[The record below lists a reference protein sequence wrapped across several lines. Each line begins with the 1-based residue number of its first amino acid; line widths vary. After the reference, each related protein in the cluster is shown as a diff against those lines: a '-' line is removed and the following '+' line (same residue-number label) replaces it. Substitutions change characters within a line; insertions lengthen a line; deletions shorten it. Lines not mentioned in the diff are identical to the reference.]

1 MVLYLWFTAWCKSRF
16 IAIVPL
22 GNAALCENRR
32 VGMRGR
38 HRRALRGTLAAA
50 AATFVALTSPI
61 LGGGAFPSATGIIV
75 PLTLS
80 TLVCVLVS
88 GRRLSL
94 PRPTISVGISQ
105 TLFHLLFSLF
115 TPIASGALPGSAG
128 LPASTQSGGGLAALL
143 GSHSQ
148 HASMH
153 STHHAP
159 MHSMPSGA
167 MQRTHDSAVMPA
179 MDGSVGAAAEMH
191 SHSSPAMLLAH
202 CIAGIITIAMISWA
216 ERLPIMLGE
225 FARLIIRAVIPRLVV
240 LRAPIEKPRSLTGYE
255 PELPRSLGVCRS
267 PVLRR
272 GPPQPAF

>member
-50 AATFVALTSPI
+50 AATFVALTSHI

-94 PRPTISVGISQ
+94 PRLTISVGISQ

-115 TPIASGALPGSAG
+115 TPIASGALPTACLDAIGRRTRSA
-128 LPASTQSGGGLAALL
+128 PRFTFAACVDAFDPPRADALD
-143 GSHSQ
+143 
-148 HASMH
+148 A
-153 STHHAP
+153 
-159 MHSMPSGA
+159 
-167 MQRTHDSAVMPA
+167 QRSDAEDS
-179 MDGSVGAAAEMH
+179 
-191 SHSSPAMLLAH
+191 
-202 CIAGIITIAMISWA
+202 
-216 ERLPIMLGE
+216 
-225 FARLIIRAVIPRLVV
+225 
-240 LRAPIEKPRSLTGYE
+240 
-255 PELPRSLGVCRS
+255 
-267 PVLRR
+267 
-272 GPPQPAF
+272 